1 MAITP
6 KAITPRMTATRGIL
20 LRIPGFS
27 EVGDGTTV
35 GDGMGV
41 ASTVVLPPFP
51 AILPVVKLHV
61 YGSARLFPARLFT
74 LVDTEAVYIVAGSR
88 LFIGLKVAVP
98 FWLPFC
104 TYPTVPFTGS
114 PSTVINVNVLLLMVD
129 GSIGS
134 LNPTVIVPSTYIPSA
149 LIAGAV

>member
-6 KAITPRMTATRGIL
+6 TAIMPIMTATRGIL

-35 GDGMGV
+35 GDGIGV
-41 ASTVVLPPFP
+41 ESTVVLPPFP

-74 LVDTEAVYIVAGSR
+74 PVDTEAVYIVAGSR
-88 LFIGLKVAVP
+88 LFAGWNVAMPLWV
-98 FWLPFC
+98 PFC
-104 TYPTVPFTGS
+104 T
-114 PSTVINVNVLLLMVD
+114 
-129 GSIGS
+129 
-134 LNPTVIVPSTYIPSA
+134 
-149 LIAGAV
+149 